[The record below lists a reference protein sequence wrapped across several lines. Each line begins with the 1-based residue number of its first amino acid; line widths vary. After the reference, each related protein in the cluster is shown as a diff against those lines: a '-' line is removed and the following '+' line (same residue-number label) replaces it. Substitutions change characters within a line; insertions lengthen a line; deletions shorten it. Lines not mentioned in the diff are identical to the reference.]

1 MKPTTMPSNR
11 LLIKQPIISEKATD
25 ISAEGKYVFLVHPK
39 ANKKDVGELIAKI
52 YKVHPVKVNII
63 RVASKTHEYKKAIV
77 TLKEGESLDIIP
89 K

>member
-1 MKPTTMPSNR
+1 MPSNR

-25 ISAEGKYVFLVHPK
+25 VSALGKYVFLVHPK
-39 ANKKDVGELIAKI
+39 TAKKQVKELVAKI
-52 YKVHPVKVNII
+52 YKVHPVKVNVIK
-63 RVASKTHEYKKAIV
+63 VASKGHDYKKAIV